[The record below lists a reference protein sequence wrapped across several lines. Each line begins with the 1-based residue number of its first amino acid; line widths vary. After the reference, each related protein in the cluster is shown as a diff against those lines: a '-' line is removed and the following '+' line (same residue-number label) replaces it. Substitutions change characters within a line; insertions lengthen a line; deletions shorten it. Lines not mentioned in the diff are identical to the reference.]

1 MIETKNTLKVINML
15 RKYTD
20 KKVFVKDIKELSNDP
35 VFSGAASYLGATYTH
50 GSLKS

>member
-20 KKVFVKDIKELSNDP
+20 KKVFVKDIKELSNDL
-35 VFSGAASYLGATYTH
+35 VFFWCSILFRSYI
-50 GSLKS
+50 